1 MVKRIMSL
9 ILTGTMI
16 MSLLACGKADTD
28 TAKTTQSD
36 SDSSISSSSE
46 DASSSEGD
54 VITFTFAE
62 HVADIENQAPQVYAV
77 VQEFMKQNPDIKIEM
92 TGAAQDEHTQKI
104 KLASQSDS
112 LPDLFYSLK
121 GDADALAEA
130 GMLADLSEDILNDQ
144 EFVDGFLPGML
155 SVMEKDGAIYGL
167 PAEIFCNGIWYN
179 KALFDQCGLEIPVT
193 YEDLMNCVK
202 VFNEN
207 GIIPMARG
215 TKDVWSSW
223 SLMTMHCRYGFFD
236 HIDGILSGTDK
247 WLNDDYLR
255 FYEKLQD
262 MAEQGT
268 FPDNASSIG
277 YWEATEMFLGG
288 QAAMFDSG
296 AWDTKKFD
304 ESDLKDSIGFWW
316 GPTFEDG
323 VGNQEIS
330 MKAPSHPYCVSAKT
344 QKEDPEKYQAIIKFL
359 KFYYGPE
366 GTEIIAAE
374 NQSVPVTRY
383 EGEIDADKYPVFARV
398 IERMNDDWESPDT
411 CPNMKLPGQFET
423 TYFESMVGVINGIYT
438 PEEALQF
445 LDDQTEAQGI
455 INK

>member
-1 MVKRIMSL
+1 MVKRIMGL

-36 SDSSISSSSE
+36 SNSSISSSSE
-46 DASSSEGD
+46 DASNSEGD

-207 GIIPMARG
+207 GMFQWQEEQR
-215 TKDVWSSW
+215 
-223 SLMTMHCRYGFFD
+223 MYG
-236 HIDGILSGTDK
+236 
-247 WLNDDYLR
+247 
-255 FYEKLQD
+255 
-262 MAEQGT
+262 
-268 FPDNASSIG
+268 
-277 YWEATEMFLGG
+277 
-288 QAAMFDSG
+288 AA
-296 AWDTKKFD
+296 
-304 ESDLKDSIGFWW
+304 
-316 GPTFEDG
+316 GP
-323 VGNQEIS
+323 
-330 MKAPSHPYCVSAKT
+330 
-344 QKEDPEKYQAIIKFL
+344 L
-359 KFYYGPE
+359 
-366 GTEIIAAE
+366 
-374 NQSVPVTRY
+374 
-383 EGEIDADKYPVFARV
+383 
-398 IERMNDDWESPDT
+398 
-411 CPNMKLPGQFET
+411 
-423 TYFESMVGVINGIYT
+423 
-438 PEEALQF
+438 
-445 LDDQTEAQGI
+445 
-455 INK
+455 

>member
-1 MVKRIMSL
+1 MVKRIMGL

-36 SDSSISSSSE
+36 SNSSISSSSE
-46 DASSSEGD
+46 DASNSEGD

-207 GIIPMARG
+207 GI
-215 TKDVWSSW
+215 V
-223 SLMTMHCRYGFFD
+223 

-423 TYFESMVGVINGIYT
+423 TYFESMVGVINCIYT

>member
-1 MVKRIMSL
+1 MKKRL
-9 ILTGTMI
+9 I
-16 MSLLACGKADTD
+16 SLLIMCTLLVGLSACGSSDNATD
-28 TAKTTQSD
+28 NGEESSAKD
-36 SDSSISSSSE
+36 
-46 DASSSEGD
+46 GK
-54 VITFTFAE
+54 ITFTFAE
-62 HVADIENQAPQVYAV
+62 HVADIEEQAPQVYAV
-77 VQEFMKQNPDIKIEM
+77 VEEFMKQNPDIVIEM
-92 TGAAQDEHTQKI
+92 TGSAQDEHTQKI
-104 KLASQSDS
+104 KLASQSDT

-121 GDADALAEA
+121 GDADAMAKE
-130 GMLADLSEDILNDQ
+130 GQLADISADIMDDQ

-155 SVMEKDGAIYGL
+155 EVMEMDGAIYGL

-179 KALFDQCGLEIPVT
+179 KALFDECGLEIPVT
-193 YEDLMNCVK
+193 YDDFMNCVK
-202 VFNEN
+202 VFNEK
-207 GIIPMARG
+207 GIVPMARG

-236 HIDGILSGTDK
+236 HIDGILEGSDK
-247 WLNDDYLR
+247 WLNDDYLL

-262 MAEQGT
+262 MAEKGT
-268 FPDNASSIG
+268 FPDNTASIG

-304 ESDLKDSIGFWW
+304 ESDLKEDIGFWW
-316 GPTFEDG
+316 GPTFSDG
-323 VGNQEIS
+323 IGNQELS

-344 QKEDPEKYQAIIKFL
+344 KEEEPEKYEAIIKFL

-366 GTEIIAAE
+366 GTAIIARD

-383 EGEIDADKYPVFARV
+383 EGEVDEESYPVFAKV
-398 IERMNDDWESPDT
+398 IDCMNDDWESPDT
-411 CPNMKLPGQFET
+411 CPNMTLPGQFET

-445 LDDQTEAQGI
+445 LDDQMEAQGLI
-455 INK
+455 K